1 MTLPSGLVSWNNPRQ
16 SAKDAKDAKDA
27 KKSESEN
34 PFAIFASFA
43 DPSRLLLPS
52 PGFRGFVL

>member
-1 MTLPSGLVSWNNPRQ
+1 MTLPSGLVSWKKPRQ
-16 SAKDAKDAKDA
+16 SAKDAKDA

-43 DPSRLLLPS
+43 DPSLLLLPR
-52 PGFRGFVL
+52 PGFRGFAL